1 MALCVRGAA
10 RPAVEMIHVVVPC
23 STAAS
28 RGGASAKHAPD
39 PRLSLRPEQALRCLY
54 ENVRF
59 LGIRTFDAITEFS
72 SGLVN
77 GYLEIEAIDGLRL
90 LIPQY
95 GIQLMCEHGAEPAY
109 RLLRRWASGTDY

>member
-1 MALCVRGAA
+1 MSWFRVRSPLPSPQSAETQPIPVA
-10 RPAVEMIHVVVPC
+10 HFDLSKRYDVYF
-23 STAAS
+23 S
-28 RGGASAKHAPD
+28 GGGED
-39 PRLSLRPEQALRCLY
+39 RVY

-77 GYLEIEAIDGLRL
+77 GYLEIEAIDRLRL

-109 RLLRRWASGTDY
+109 RLLRRWNNGSDY